1 MITLKTTH
9 EIELLRKSSLL
20 VGKTLGEVAKVIR
33 AGITSKE
40 IDKLAEDFILSNG
53 AKPGFKGY
61 NGYPATL
68 CISINDQVVHGIPDN
83 TLLKDGD
90 IVSVDCGV
98 LLDGYYGDYAYTF
111 EIGEVSEVKREL
123 VKRTKESLYKGIEQ
137 AVDGNRI
144 GDIGNAV
151 QQHVEYYGFSVVREL
166 VGHGIGKHL
175 HEKPEVYNYGR
186 KGTGIQ
192 LKEGM
197 VICIEPMINIGR
209 RNIIE
214 MDDGWTIKTRDGKAS
229 AHFEHMV
236 LVRKGEAEVI
246 STYDYIEEN
255 LK

>member
-255 LK
+255 IK